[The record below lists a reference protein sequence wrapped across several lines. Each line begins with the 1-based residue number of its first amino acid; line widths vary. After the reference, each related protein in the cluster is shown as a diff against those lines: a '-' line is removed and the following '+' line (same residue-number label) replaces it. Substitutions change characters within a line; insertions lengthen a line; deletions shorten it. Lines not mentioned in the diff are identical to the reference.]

1 MQLDRHNNCI
11 QKEVLVGLS
20 SQSMCEFSQHATVY
34 KSSVTEIQHVCERM
48 LPFPKFV
55 IFSGAGQEPADAPA
69 YEEQQSMGLDYGTL
83 AIDF

>member
-1 MQLDRHNNCI
+1 MF
-11 QKEVLVGLS
+11 
-20 SQSMCEFSQHATVY
+20 EFSQYATVY

-55 IFSGAGQEPADAPA
+55 IFSGAGEEPGGPA
-69 YEEQQSMGLDYGTL
+69 YEEQQSMGLDYGML